1 MWWLYHP
8 GPRRYRK
15 KTRDG
20 TQPSACRTWYW
31 LSRQQRKTQV
41 MVPCLGSVCSRGR
54 TMAFYLPGPATC
66 CTECWVTHFTSCMEG
81 FGTAPLLGVHF
92 LSEEM
97 PTISLKWPSFTGP
110 CAWAGGSQEIHN
122 LWISANQNLKSG
134 ITCQTSCQSQRQLLS
149 PKANNQAS
157 LCHLSSL
164 RVCLNSAPAPCQLPE
179 ALQEF
184 YPLKMVTHVSS
195 WKKSS
200 L

>member
-1 MWWLYHP
+1 MAHSQVPAELGTDFQDNRERPRWWFP
-8 GPRRYRK
+8 GLAQSVLE
-15 KTRDG
+15 G
-20 TQPSACRTWYW
+20 ELW
-31 LSRQQRKTQV
+31 LSISQGQPRV
-41 MVPCLGSVCSRGR
+41 
-54 TMAFYLPGPATC
+54 

-110 CAWAGGSQEIHN
+110 RAWAGGSQGIHN
-122 LWISANQNLKSG
+122 FWISANQNLKSG

-164 RVCLNSAPAPCQLPE
+164 RVCLNPAPAPCQLPE
-179 ALQEF
+179 ALEEF

-195 WKKSS
+195 RAYKTTKKVACNT
-200 L
+200 